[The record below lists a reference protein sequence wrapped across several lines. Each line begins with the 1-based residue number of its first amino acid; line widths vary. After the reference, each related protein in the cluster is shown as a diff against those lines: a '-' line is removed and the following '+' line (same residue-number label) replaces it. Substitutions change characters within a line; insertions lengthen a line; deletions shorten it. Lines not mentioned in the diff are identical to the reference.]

1 MRLYITLCRRYNSSI
16 GKSEP
21 EVVPMAGEYYRWLA
35 RDVKPEEKRE
45 PTREEKIKNW
55 WYYHKWH
62 VLVAIVMLLVVG
74 DIAGDII
81 TEVRNRP
88 DYSFAYVGSSSLPEE
103 TVTQLTE
110 ALAQLGE
117 DLNGN
122 GKVQVALH
130 QYIVYP
136 QEGEQATGKPYTMLQ
151 GAQVQLAADI
161 TNCESFF
168 FLMENPQ
175 KFHADYEILA
185 TSEGMEAQFYAWRDC
200 PALMELPLGG
210 FTLETA
216 NKIYSGMSQEL
227 LSRLYIGKRDFWE
240 GEACENQEGC
250 EALWKKLVQGAAD

>member
-1 MRLYITLCRRYNSSI
+1 MS
-16 GKSEP
+16 
-21 EVVPMAGEYYRWLA
+21 GEYYRWLA

-45 PTREEKIKNW
+45 MTRDEEIRNW
-55 WYYHKWH
+55 WHYHKWY
-62 VLVAIVMLLVVG
+62 VLIAVVALLVVG
-74 DIAGDII
+74 DIAADMISGL
-81 TEVRNRP
+81 RNRP
-88 DYSFAYVGSSSLPEE
+88 DYSIAYVGSSNLPEE

-175 KFHADYEILA
+175 QFQSDYEILA
-185 TSEGMEAQFYAWRDC
+185 VSESGGAQFLAWTDC
-200 PALMELPLGG
+200 PALRELPLGS
-210 FTLETA
+210 FVMETA
-216 NKIYSGMSQEL
+216 DKIYSGMSQEL

-250 EALWKKLVQGAAD
+250 EVLWNKLVQGAAD